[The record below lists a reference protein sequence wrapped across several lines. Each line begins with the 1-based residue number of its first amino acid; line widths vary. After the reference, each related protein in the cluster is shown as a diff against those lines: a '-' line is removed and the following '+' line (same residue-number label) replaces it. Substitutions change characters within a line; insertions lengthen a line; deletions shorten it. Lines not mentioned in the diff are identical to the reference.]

1 MIKIAPSL
9 LAADMGDLRRQV
21 ALVEAAGAEY
31 LHLDIM
37 DGCFVPNISYGPAI
51 VKALRKESDLFF
63 DAHLMVADPDRY
75 MEEFVKA
82 GADLICVHAETC
94 IHLHRSLQHIK
105 SLGVAAAVAL
115 NPATPLSSIEEVLP
129 EVDMVLLMSVNPG
142 FGGQS
147 FIPSTL
153 KKITRLRQS
162 ILEQELTVDIEVD
175 GGIYLENVGAV
186 VEAGANV
193 LVSGTGIFGSP
204 DIARAVTDMRQVA
217 EEANQRLWQR
227 EKQQEIIK
235 L

>member
-21 ALVEAAGAEY
+21 ALAEAAGAEY

-37 DGCFVPNISYGPAI
+37 DGCFVPNISYGPAL
-51 VKALRKESDLFF
+51 VKALRKESNLFF
-63 DAHLMVADPDRY
+63 DTHLMVADPDRY
-75 MEEFVKA
+75 MEDFVKA
-82 GADLICVHAETC
+82 GSDLLCVHAEAC

-115 NPATPLSSIEEVLP
+115 NPATPLSAIEEILP

-147 FIPSTL
+147 FLPATL

-175 GGIYLENVGAV
+175 GGICLENAGEV

-193 LVSGTGIFGSP
+193 LVSGTAIFGAA
-204 DIARAVTDMRQVA
+204 DIAQAVAEMRQAA

-227 EKQQEIIK
+227 ERQALK
-235 L
+235 